1 MGGSPGPAPG
11 GGGTVPHRRVA
22 LTTLAMN
29 LASIVERADE
39 GILPAV
45 GITRCAMRIGSTVH
59 SACILPS
66 RPLAPP
72 DLPPATATPAGLF
85 IHWKVAQC
93 QPVPAGN
100 THPLPRT
107 GAGEA

>member
-11 GGGTVPHRRVA
+11 GPGGSGGALPHRRVA

-45 GITRCAMRIGSTVH
+45 GHISFVINPKSTVR
-59 SACILPS
+59 STCILPS
-66 RPLAPP
+66 HFL
-72 DLPPATATPAGLF
+72 ATPSS
-85 IHWKVAQC
+85 
-93 QPVPAGN
+93 
-100 THPLPRT
+100 
-107 GAGEA
+107 